1 METDNSVKETT
12 ITPEEEKKIRLK
24 KRIGIGVLALSVL
37 LILYIIRLTGF
48 IG

>member
-1 METDNSVKETT
+1 MEKDTNMKETT
-12 ITPEEEKKIRLK
+12 ITTEEEKKIRLK

-37 LILYIIRLTGF
+37 LILYIIRLTGL

>member
-1 METDNSVKETT
+1 METNKDIKETT

-37 LILYIIRLTGF
+37 LILYIIRLTGL